1 MYKNIKKLKKI
12 TILLL
17 EIFMIFFYAKGT
29 EVDMK
34 ELEDVEEESLEQ
46 KNSLENIVFGGLER
60 GSVISE
66 IKEIKKINFNKNSF
80 IILTFDKGRKIII
93 KNEKR
98 IEIDGKKYL
107 IIVRENNI
115 VEIKD
120 DENRIFFLKV
130 E

>member
-17 EIFMIFFYAKGT
+17 EIFMIFFYARGT
-29 EVDMK
+29 EVDI
-34 ELEDVEEESLEQ
+34 EESEDMEESLEQ
-46 KNSLENIVFGGLER
+46 KNSLENIIFGGSER

-80 IILTFDKGRKIII
+80 IILTFDKGKKIII

-120 DENRIFFLKV
+120 DENRIFFLKA